1 MFPLLHSG
9 STFSKAKPES
19 PWTALA
25 RKGLVRVLL
34 FPFFFQWWIQV
45 TSKSIFCGILILYF
59 MQSKHIIFFS
69 RFSCGQG
76 FGNAFGFLK
85 KIFKNESCTGCS
97 SYKFPLLW
105 PHALL
110 PAVAAVLLYSKVPAA
125 SASDVFGPMCLM
137 LLLGTVHCQ
146 IVSTESSRGS
156 SASPFSSSN
165 ASPTRRRRWLSNS

>member
-1 MFPLLHSG
+1 MLPLRRSG
-9 STFSKAKPES
+9 STFSKAKPQS

-45 TSKSIFCGILILYF
+45 TSRSIFCAILVLYF
-59 MQSKHIIFFS
+59 MQSKHIICHWCFCIFF
-69 RFSCGQG
+69 RR
-76 FGNAFGFLK
+76 
-85 KIFKNESCTGCS
+85 IFKNEYCAGCCS
-97 SYKFPLLW
+97 NEVPVLW

-110 PAVAAVLLYSKVPAA
+110 PAVAAVLLYSEVPAA
-125 SASDVFGPMCLM
+125 SASDVYGPMCLM

-156 SASPFSSSN
+156 SASPFSSSSS
-165 ASPTRRRRWLSNS
+165 SPARRRRWRPHP